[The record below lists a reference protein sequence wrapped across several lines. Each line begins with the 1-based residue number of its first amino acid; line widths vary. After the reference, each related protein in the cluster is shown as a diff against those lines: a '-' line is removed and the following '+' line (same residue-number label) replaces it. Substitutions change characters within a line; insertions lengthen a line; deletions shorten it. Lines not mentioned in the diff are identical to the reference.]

1 MYSSVL
7 DSPGSFESDLLYTDC
22 VEVKGISIPASRS
35 QSRSLSPMPAETRIG
50 WENALAREA
59 EILNGG
65 LASPEEERVPE
76 DPISAYNSF
85 MNDLDA
91 LLRF

>member
-1 MYSSVL
+1 
-7 DSPGSFESDLLYTDC
+7 
-22 VEVKGISIPASRS
+22 
-35 QSRSLSPMPAETRIG
+35 MPAETRIG